1 MSGPSPSTLAP
12 TSPIAPID
20 LAAER
25 TAIGPAIEE
34 AALRVLRS
42 GRFVLGPEVEA
53 FERDFA
59 AHHGVKHG
67 VGVATGT
74 DALWLGLLAL
84 GVRPG
89 DRVVTSPFTFFA
101 SAACIALV
109 GATPVLADVEP
120 DTALRDPARVASA
133 IDGKTTCILPVH
145 LYGQLCD
152 MRALAAIAEKR
163 RIAIL
168 EDGAQAHGARR
179 DDY

>member
-1 MSGPSPSTLAP
+1 MTSSTNVSA
-12 TSPIAPID
+12 SNVAGASRAPIAPID

-25 TAIGPAIEE
+25 ALIGPAIED

-53 FERDFA
+53 LERDFA

-67 VGVATGT
+67 IGVATGT

-84 GVRPG
+84 GVQPG
-89 DRVVTSPFTFFA
+89 DHVVTSAFPFFA
-101 SAACIALV
+101 SAASIALI
-109 GATPVLADVEP
+109 GAVPVLADVEP
-120 DTALRDPARVASA
+120 DTALLDPARVAAA
-133 IDGKTTCILPVH
+133 IDSKTTCILPVH

-163 RIAIL
+163 KLAI
-168 EDGAQAHGARR
+168 
-179 DDY
+179 